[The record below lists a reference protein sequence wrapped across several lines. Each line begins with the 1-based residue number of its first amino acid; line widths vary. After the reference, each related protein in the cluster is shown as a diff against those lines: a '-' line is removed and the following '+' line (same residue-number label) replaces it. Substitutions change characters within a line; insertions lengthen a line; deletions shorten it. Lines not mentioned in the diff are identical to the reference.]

1 MSETFQI
8 ISDGSCDLPQDVVA
22 EKKIKVVPFYVSFDG
37 ENYAKEI
44 EEVGIRDFYQR
55 MVDNPKLYPKSS
67 LPSTQDYIDAFMP
80 YVEAK
85 TPVICICITLKF
97 SGSFQS
103 AMNAKNIILEDYPDA
118 KIAVIDST
126 LDTVCQGVYTLEAVK
141 LRDAGLS
148 FEETVEKLEALK
160 ETGRIFFTV
169 GGVEYLAQGGR
180 IGKVAVAAVS
190 VLGIRPII
198 TLKNGEIYPSGI
210 GRSRKGT
217 VGKCTEL
224 LINHLKTLDDYKN
237 YSYCIGFGYDEQEA
251 ESFRK
256 ETVEKLNAAGFPLTE
271 EDFPLYQIGATIA
284 VHTGPH
290 PLGYGVI
297 RKGLV

>member
-8 ISDGSCDLPQDVVA
+8 ISDGSCDLPLELAA
-22 EKKIKVVPFYVSFDG
+22 EKNIKVVPFYVSFDG

-44 EEVGIRDFYQR
+44 VEVGIRDFYQK
-55 MVDNPKLYPKSS
+55 MVDNAKLFPKSS

-80 YVEAK
+80 FVEAG
-85 TPVICICITLKF
+85 TPIICICITLKF

-103 AMNAKNIILEDYPDA
+103 AMNARNIILEDYPEA

-126 LDTVCQGVYTLEAVK
+126 LDTVCQGIYTLEAVK

-148 FEETVEKLEALK
+148 FEETGEKLDALK
-160 ETGRIFFTV
+160 DTGRIFFTV
-169 GGVEYLAQGGR
+169 GGVEYLVHGGR
-180 IGKVAVAAVS
+180 IGKVAGAAVS

-198 TLKNGEIYPSGI
+198 TLKEGEIFPSGI

-217 VGKCTEL
+217 VAKCTEL
-224 LINHLKTLDDYKN
+224 LINHLKTVDDYKN

-251 ESFRK
+251 LAFRRD
-256 ETVEKLNAAGFPLTE
+256 TVEKLTAAGFPLTE

-290 PLGYGVI
+290 PLGYGVV